1 MNYNSNFYLL
11 NKPKSWTS
19 QDLCTKFK
27 KTYKFNKVGHS
38 GTLDPNAEGLMLVAT
53 NSFTK
58 LFDYIEDTSKS
69 YYVKALLGYSSD
81 TLDVDSDFKKTDNIN
96 SNVFEKEIQ
105 NFLNNL
111 VGDSI
116 QTPPI
121 YSAIKVKGK
130 RLYKYARQNIEV
142 EIPKRNITVFNVNLI
157 SLNDETVEFDITV
170 SKGTYIRSIVN
181 DLGKSINTNA
191 IVKELIRTGIGK
203 LKSTN
208 NNLITNVENLTLEDN
223 ISPLNWSEVIELP
236 SIVLEDDKEKHIQN
250 GQLLDR
256 KLFNNS
262 KKHIVIIDNQ
272 LKAVYEPFNNKY
284 FKPDKV
290 IV

>member
-105 NFLNNL
+105 NLELLDFKNKADKNNL
-111 VGDSI
+111 LFIGSSSI
-116 QTPPI
+116 RLWNDIENDMQP
-121 YSAIKVKGK
+121 YKSVKRGYGGAHYYDLIHFTE
-130 RLYKYARQNIEV
+130 R
-142 EIPKRNITVFNVNLI
+142 LI
-157 SLNDETVEFDITV
+157 SNHSPRAILIFVANDITG
-170 SKGTYIRSIVN
+170 SNDIFKTYN
-181 DLGKSINTNA
+181 DLSPKEVKKLFKYFFKVIENEFERFGCSDDNA
-191 IVKELIRTGIGK
+191 I
-203 LKSTN
+203 
-208 NNLITNVENLTLEDN
+208 
-223 ISPLNWSEVIELP
+223 
-236 SIVLEDDKEKHIQN
+236 
-250 GQLLDR
+250 
-256 KLFNNS
+256 
-262 KKHIVIIDNQ
+262 
-272 LKAVYEPFNNKY
+272 
-284 FKPDKV
+284 
-290 IV
+290 